1 MKVRKAMK
9 KKREK
14 IQLSRLQIAVIT
26 LAFVVIFITSNIL
39 SLYIGLSKNP
49 EVIKQE
55 RVSQSI
61 VAIQEEV
68 EAAASA
74 AESLDYAKSEGET
87 GNDFYTFE
95 IWEGGRV
102 KITTMIQYVQTPDD
116 HTIVIT
122 DR

>member
-1 MKVRKAMK
+1 MK

-14 IQLSRLQIAVIT
+14 IYLSRLQIAVIT
-26 LAFVVIFITSNIL
+26 LAFTVIFITSNIL

-55 RVSQSI
+55 KISQSI
-61 VAIQEEV
+61 ASIQEEA
-68 EAAASA
+68 EAAASVV
-74 AESLDYAKSEGET
+74 ENIGYGKSNGET
-87 GNDFYTFE
+87 GNDIYTIE

-102 KITTMIQYVQTPDD
+102 RIMTMIQYVQTPDD

>member
-14 IQLSRLQIAVIT
+14 IYLSRLQIAVIT
-26 LAFVVIFITSNIL
+26 LAFTVIFITSNIL

-55 RVSQSI
+55 KISQSI
-61 VAIQEEV
+61 ASIQEEA
-68 EAAASA
+68 EAAASVV
-74 AESLDYAKSEGET
+74 ENIGYGKSNGET
-87 GNDFYTFE
+87 GNDIYTIE

-102 KITTMIQYVQTPDD
+102 RIMTMIQYVQTPDD